1 MKKIVISLAI
11 LLFGAMPSMA
21 YEYPTDTTIHY
32 VLECMA
38 ALGGQTDQNLYTC
51 SCRYDSIREVLSFDD
66 YSDGRTYER
75 NKAMPGKKGGFFRDN
90 ERGEELYNVLVKLR
104 EQADEQC
111 IVVTHVKMIKP
122 TSSQ

>member
-1 MKKIVISLAI
+1 MKKTVISLAI

-21 YEYPTDTTIHY
+21 FEYPTEATMHY

-51 SCRYDSIREVLSFDD
+51 SCRYDSIREVVSFDD

-75 NKAMPGKKGGFFRDN
+75 NRAMPGKKGGFFRDN
-90 ERGEELYNVLVKLR
+90 ERGEKLYNVLVNAR
-104 EQADEQC
+104 ESADQQC
-111 IVVTHVKMIKP
+111 IIVTQVKRIKP

>member
-1 MKKIVISLAI
+1 MKKTVISLAI

-21 YEYPTDTTIHY
+21 YEYPTEATVHY
-32 VLECMA
+32 ILNCMT

-51 SCRYDSIREVLSFDD
+51 SCRYDSIREVVSFDD

-75 NKAMPGKKGGFFRDN
+75 NRAMPGKKGGFFRDN
-90 ERGEELYNVLVKLR
+90 ERGEGLYNVLVKAR
-104 EQADEQC
+104 EQAAEQC
-111 IVVTHVKMIKP
+111 IVVTQVKRIKP

>member
-1 MKKIVISLAI
+1 MKKTVISLAI

-21 YEYPTDTTIHY
+21 YEYPTEATIHY
-32 VLECMA
+32 VFECMA

-90 ERGEELYNVLVKLR
+90 ERGEELYGVLVSAR

-111 IVVTHVKMIKP
+111 IVVTQVKMIKP

>member
-1 MKKIVISLAI
+1 MKKTVISLAI
-11 LLFGAMPSMA
+11 FLFGAMPSMA
-21 YEYPTDTTIHY
+21 YEYPTEATIRY
-32 VLECMA
+32 ALDCMM

-90 ERGEELYNVLVKLR
+90 ERGEELYNVLVKAR
-104 EQADEQC
+104 EQAAEQC
-111 IVVTHVKMIKP
+111 IVVTQVKMIKP

>member
-1 MKKIVISLAI
+1 MKKTVISLAI
-11 LLFGAMPSMA
+11 FLFGTMPSMA
-21 YEYPTDTTIHY
+21 YEYPTEATVHY
-32 VLECMA
+32 ILNCMA

-90 ERGEELYNVLVKLR
+90 ERGEELYNVLVKAR
-104 EQADEQC
+104 EQAAEQC
-111 IVVTHVKMIKP
+111 IVVTQVKMIKP

>member
-1 MKKIVISLAI
+1 MKKTVISLAI

-32 VLECMA
+32 VFECMA

-51 SCRYDSIREVLSFDD
+51 SCRYDSIREVVSFDD

-90 ERGEELYNVLVKLR
+90 ERGEGLYNVLVKVR
-104 EQADEQC
+104 EQAGEQC
-111 IVVTHVKMIKP
+111 IVVTQVEMIKP
-122 TSSQ
+122 TSKY

>member
-1 MKKIVISLAI
+1 MKKTVISLAI

-21 YEYPTDTTIHY
+21 YEYPTEATVHY
-32 VLECMA
+32 ILNCMA

-51 SCRYDSIREVLSFDD
+51 SCRYDSIREVVSFDD

-75 NKAMPGKKGGFFRDN
+75 NRAMPGKKGGFFRDN
-90 ERGEELYNVLVKLR
+90 ERGEGLYNVLVKVR
-104 EQADEQC
+104 EQAGEQC
-111 IVVTHVKMIKP
+111 IVVTQVKRIKP

>member
-1 MKKIVISLAI
+1 MKKTVISLAI

-21 YEYPTDTTIHY
+21 YEYPTDATIHY
-32 VLECMA
+32 VLKCMTV
-38 ALGGQTDQNLYTC
+38 LGGQTDQNLYTC
-51 SCRYDSIREVLSFDD
+51 SCRYDSIRKVLSFDD

-90 ERGEELYNVLVKLR
+90 ERGEELYNVLVKAR
-104 EQADEQC
+104 EQAGEQC
-111 IVVTHVKMIKP
+111 IVVTQVKRIKP

>member
-1 MKKIVISLAI
+1 MKKTVISLAI

-21 YEYPTDTTIHY
+21 YEYPAEATVHY
-32 VLECMA
+32 ILNCMA

-90 ERGEELYNVLVKLR
+90 ERGEKLYDVLVKAR

-111 IVVTHVKMIKP
+111 IVVTQVEMIKP
-122 TSSQ
+122 TSKY